1 MKKYFALLLLL
12 PTALMVAG
20 GAAAQ
25 RKNTTS
31 HDVKPVCACTDTDDC
46 PCARRQMSADGV
58 NKPATEKGKSSYQK
72 KIDRRAAE
80 QSEEINERY
89 NSALKKI
96 NKAGLAPADT
106 QALQQMAENNRNTAL
121 AQVNQTAEAIKTGH
135 RSCMKLSGD
144 NHKLCKKLD
153 KILILED

>member
-31 HDVKPVCACTDTDDC
+31 HDVKPVCACTDTDNC
-46 PCARRQMSADGV
+46 PCAGRQMSANGV
-58 NKPATEKGKSSYQK
+58 NRPDTGKEKSSYQK
-72 KIDRRAAE
+72 KIDRRTAE
-80 QSEEINERY
+80 QNEEINERY

-96 NKAGLAPADT
+96 NKAGLAQADA
-106 QALQQMAENNRNTAL
+106 QVLQQIAENNRNTAL